1 MKATGTGRW
10 IAGVVAA
17 AAAWAVGGARGA
29 GLLIADGGLGGQLEI
44 VEHDVKVSVNNGVAV
59 TRVNQIFHNKE
70 ARAVEALY
78 TFPVPKGAS
87 VANFSMWINGKEMT
101 GEVVEKERARQI
113 YNSYKP
119 QKRDP
124 GLLEQVDFRTFEM
137 RVFPIA
143 PNADQRVQIEYYQE
157 LDADHDWFR
166 YVYPLATTT
175 RPQADT
181 RTTGRF
187 AFSLE
192 AKSEVPIASVESPS
206 HSNDVV
212 VATHGADHVQ
222 ASLERKGGR
231 LDRDV
236 VIDLHAARPKTGIDM
251 ITSRA
256 GREDGYFLLTLT
268 AGEDLAQLDTGMDY
282 VFVLDSSGSMGDDGK
297 LAISKESVLAFL
309 RTLDAEDRF
318 EVMTFNIQP
327 YPLFKALQTPDV
339 AALKRAGD
347 YLDAESAR
355 GGTVLNPAMTT
366 AYKYGSPDRP
376 LNVVVLSDGLTE
388 QRERA
393 ELLQL
398 IRERPRNARV
408 FCIGVGNDV
417 NRPLLEQM
425 AEDSGG
431 LAAFL
436 SRADNFDRQA
446 QAFRRKLTRPAAS
459 GVQLE
464 IQGVEVY
471 DVEPAVLPDLHHG
484 APVRVYGRYRGAGTA
499 QVAVKADVRGVA
511 FRQAAKLAFPAD
523 DARNPEI
530 ERMWAWKRI
539 DRLLKTADRAGSRTP
554 VTAEI
559 VALGEAY
566 SIVTEYTSFLVLE
579 NDDEYRRWKI
589 ERRNADRTGRDRAAQ
604 ARREAEL
611 ETLRRKAMADI
622 GPQPVERTAAARP
635 VPQAPA
641 AAPAQA
647 PSSPAP
653 AVNTPPPQASN
664 RSRGFDFDFGLGGGS
679 GPVGPL
685 FVLVSAWIA
694 RRRRNG

>member
-1 MKATGTGRW
+1 MTTMSRW
-10 IAGVVAA
+10 MAGAAVAA
-17 AAAWAVGGARGA
+17 ALLAAGEARAA

-44 VEHDVKVSVNNGVAV
+44 VEHDVRVTVNNGVAV
-59 TRVNQIFHNKE
+59 TRVNQVFRNKE
-70 ARAVEALY
+70 GRAVEALY

-143 PNADQRVQIEYYQE
+143 PNGDQRVQVEYYQE

-187 AFSLE
+187 AIAFE
-192 AKSEVPIASVESPS
+192 AKSEVPIAAVESPS
-206 HSNDVV
+206 HSNDFV

-236 VIDLHAARPKTGIDM
+236 VIDLHAARPKTGIDVV
-251 ITSRA
+251 TSRA
-256 GREDGYFLLTLT
+256 GREDGYFLLSLT
-268 AGEDLAQLDTGMDY
+268 AGEDLAKLDTGMDY

-309 RTLDAEDRF
+309 RTLDADDRF
-318 EVMTFNIQP
+318 EVMTFNVQP
-327 YPLFKALQTPDV
+327 YPLFSALRAPDASALEQAGSFLNTQT
-339 AALKRAGD
+339 
-347 YLDAESAR
+347 AR

-366 AYKYGSPDRP
+366 AYKYGGPDRP
-376 LNVVVLSDGLTE
+376 LNVVVLSDGLAE
-388 QRERA
+388 QRDRA

-398 IRERPRNARV
+398 IQNRPRNARV

-436 SRADNFDRQA
+436 SRTDNFDRQA
-446 QAFRRKLTRPAAS
+446 QAFRRKLMRPAAS
-459 GVQLE
+459 GVQIA
-464 IQGVEVY
+464 IQGVETY
-471 DVEPAVLPDLHHG
+471 DLEPAVLPDLHHG
-484 APVRVYGRYRGAGTA
+484 VPVRIYGRYRGSGRAK
-499 QVAVKADVRGVA
+499 VSVKADVRGA
-511 FRQAAKLAFPAD
+511 PLRQTADLEFPGD
-523 DARNPEI
+523 DPRNPEI
-530 ERMWAWKRI
+530 ERMWAWKRV
-539 DRLLKTADRAGSRTP
+539 DRLLKTADRAGSRAP

-604 ARREAEL
+604 AGREAGL
-611 ETLRRKAMADI
+611 EKLRRRAMADI
-622 GPQPVERTAAARP
+622 GPQPVERTASPRSA
-635 VPQAPA
+635 PQAPA
-641 AAPAQA
+641 TSAPTASPA
-647 PSSPAP
+647 SAPAP
-653 AVNTPPPQASN
+653 APTARNP
-664 RSRGFDFDFGLGGGS
+664 RGVDFGSGGGS

-685 FVLVSAWIA
+685 FVLVSAWLA